1 MSAFLIVDTKIKDHT
16 AYEEYKTLAK
26 PIAEKFGGVYR
37 ARGGVMDVRE
47 TELWSPSRIVIIEF
61 PDMNSAQAF
70 VDSEE
75 YAPVKPK
82 RTDNAE
88 CTLFILEGN

>member
-1 MSAFLIVDTKIKDHT
+1 MSAFLIVDTKIENNE

-26 PIAEKFGGVYR
+26 PIAEKFGGTYR
-37 ARGGVMDVRE
+37 VRGGKMDVRE
-47 TELWSPSRIVIIEF
+47 TELWSPTRIVIIEF
-61 PDMNSAQAF
+61 PDMNSARAF
-70 VDSEE
+70 VDSQE

-88 CTLFILEGN
+88 CTLFIVEGN